1 MTWKIVCVTTT
12 LGLMDWITQNFEE
25 AVQPSMSNSSPG
37 RKKIDFSTSF
47 ILLSTHNI
55 YVSGD
60 GSQGKL
66 KTWVLIYFRF
76 TILSKKTEN
85 NEYNSKDIFSDGLFH
100 NSNQN
105 IAHVCQ
111 AYQTTTKKRLKQ
123 VSVKEL
129 GLES

>member
-1 MTWKIVCVTTT
+1 
-12 LGLMDWITQNFEE
+12 MDWITQNFEE

-66 KTWVLIYFRF
+66 KTW
-76 TILSKKTEN
+76 
-85 NEYNSKDIFSDGLFH
+85 EYTLDFSMFF
-100 NSNQN
+100 SN
-105 IAHVCQ
+105 VF
-111 AYQTTTKKRLKQ
+111 
-123 VSVKEL
+123 
-129 GLES
+129 

>member
-1 MTWKIVCVTTT
+1 MQYF
-12 LGLMDWITQNFEE
+12 L
-25 AVQPSMSNSSPG
+25 
-37 RKKIDFSTSF
+37 KKIM
-47 ILLSTHNI
+47 NI
-55 YVSGD
+55 
-60 GSQGKL
+60 
-66 KTWVLIYFRF
+66 
-76 TILSKKTEN
+76 
-85 NEYNSKDIFSDGLFH
+85 IFSDGLFH